1 MGAAQAGAVRV
12 LHVEDDP
19 AFAELAADMLDRT
32 AVDLEVYT
40 AHSAVDG
47 LERLEEATVDCV
59 ISDFDM
65 PGDDGLDLLRQVREQ
80 YPDLPFVLFTG
91 KGSEEI
97 ASEAIS
103 AGVTDYLQKSGGP
116 DQFEL
121 LAKRVHDAVERY
133 RSEERYHNLIDT
145 APVPIALF
153 ESDGCLR
160 YANDAAVR
168 FLEADS
174 AEELLGASIPEFL
187 HPDDRKQALR
197 RFERLMAEDRAAPE
211 YEFRIRALDGTV
223 KRAVVAT
230 APGYYRGDKVAQV
243 IVRVVET

>member
-1 MGAAQAGAVRV
+1 MVNQANIRV
-12 LHVEDDP
+12 LHVDDEP
-19 AFAELAADMLDRT
+19 DFAELTADFLKREDDRFTVET
-32 AVDLEVYT
+32 AM
-40 AHSAVDG
+40 SASGG
-47 LERLEEATVDCV
+47 LEHLSQEDFDCI
-59 ISDFDM
+59 ISDYDM
-65 PGDDGLDLLRQVREQ
+65 PGQNGIEFLKSVRKNA
-80 YPDLPFVLFTG
+80 PDLPFVLFTG